1 MRCHGCLKF
10 RDNVSR
16 TRLLF
21 VCTLVQRAILWA
33 LPLLFALGTNAAS
46 VGCSTEKRSPSM
58 TNQIDTNLGELITVF
73 YEEYLAMYG
82 DEDLASVA
90 AAATINELLLQG
102 SEAVAE
108 QAA

>member
-1 MRCHGCLKF
+1 
-10 RDNVSR
+10 
-16 TRLLF
+16 
-21 VCTLVQRAILWA
+21 
-33 LPLLFALGTNAAS
+33 
-46 VGCSTEKRSPSM
+46 M

-73 YEEYLAMYG
+73 YEEYLALYG

-102 SEAVAE
+102 SEVVAE